1 MLIASS
7 TFVTAAL
14 SETSESGEEWK
25 LETGNWKSGTGSR
38 FLVPIRMASLDQTA
52 SFPQA
57 RAIRPAARS
66 GVWVSVR
73 EAFWI
78 ALEALRAHKLRTF
91 LTLLGVVIATT
102 TLIVVMSLVNGMNLY
117 IADHIANLGANVF
130 IVHRY
135 QWAQG
140 YDAWLKARRRNK
152 PILIEEFEF
161 LRDNLKNYRNI
172 GAEAEIQNIDSNAR
186 YQSHTV
192 YFLDIAGVTP
202 NMIDIGMQ
210 KVESGRYI
218 TQPDYEHESMVCFI
232 GQDLETAFF
241 PNVDPLNKEILV
253 NGIPFRVVGVAEK
266 IGSTFGESQ
275 DNFVQIPLTTYKKY
289 FSPRPSLEVNV
300 QAWDSDQ
307 MMRLED
313 ETRALLRA
321 RRHIPYLEDDTF
333 GINASDTI
341 MQTWHQITGA
351 VFGVTIG
358 IVAVFMVVG
367 GIVIM
372 YIMLASVTE
381 RTHEIGI
388 RKSLG
393 ARRQDILMQFVI
405 ESSVMAGIGG
415 GMGLLA
421 AVMVSELVNLVVGPG
436 FFNASIPLSAILVG
450 LVLSTVVG
458 LFFGI
463 YPASQAAK
471 LDPIE
476 ALRTEN

>member
-7 TFVTAAL
+7 TFATAA
-14 SETSESGEEWK
+14 SNETKESARRNSKVE
-25 LETGNWKSGTGSR
+25 NRRAR
-38 FLVPIRMASLDQTA
+38 FEFPVSSFEPLMASFDQTA
-52 SFPQA
+52 AFP
-57 RAIRPAARS
+57 RTGAIQSATGA
-66 GVWVSVR
+66 GAWVTIR

-78 ALEALRAHKLRTF
+78 AVEALRAHKLRTF
-91 LTLLGVVIATT
+91 LTLLGVVIATA
-102 TLIVVMSLVNGMNLY
+102 TLIVVMSLINGMNLY

-140 YDAWLKARRRNK
+140 YEAWLKARRRNK
-152 PILIEEFEF
+152 PILIEEFEY
-161 LRDNLKNYRNI
+161 LRDNLKDYRNI
-172 GAEAEIQNIDSNAR
+172 GAEAEIQNINTYAR
-186 YQSHTV
+186 FQSHTV
-192 YFLDIAGVTP
+192 YFVDIAGVTP

-218 TQPDYEHESMVCFI
+218 TQPDYDHESLVCFI
-232 GQDLETAFF
+232 GQDLVNSFF
-241 PNVDPLNKEILV
+241 PNVDPLNKEVLV
-253 NGIPFRVVGVAEK
+253 DGIPFRVVGVAEK

-275 DNFVQIPLTTYKKY
+275 DNFVQIPLTTYQKF

-300 QAWDSDQ
+300 QAWDAEQ

-313 ETRALLRA
+313 QTRALLRA
-321 RRHIPYLEDDTF
+321 RRHVPYREDDTF

-358 IVAVFMVVG
+358 IVAVFMLVG

-372 YIMLASVTE
+372 NIMLASVTE

-393 ARRQDILMQFVI
+393 ARRRDILMQFVI
-405 ESSVMAGIGG
+405 EASVMAGIGG

-421 AVMVSELVNLVVGPG
+421 AVLVSELVNLIVGPG
-436 FFNASIPLSAILVG
+436 FFNASIPVSAILVG
-450 LVLSTVVG
+450 LVLSTGVG